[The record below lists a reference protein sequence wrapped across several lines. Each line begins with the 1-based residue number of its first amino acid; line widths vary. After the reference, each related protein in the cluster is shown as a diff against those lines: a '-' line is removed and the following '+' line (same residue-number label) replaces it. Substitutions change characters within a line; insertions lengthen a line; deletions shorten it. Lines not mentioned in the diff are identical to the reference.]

1 MENLHAK
8 ESKLSK
14 NGVKGLKKKKMDGIE
29 KLKVKKSSKG
39 IDESSLGLV
48 SSDINSGTGG
58 VQDVQ
63 DHTPKIKVSLLRGLS
78 FDE

>member
-58 VQDVQ
+58 VQD
-63 DHTPKIKVSLLRGLS
+63 HTPKIKVSLLRGLS